1 MGEWFFMVARRIAA
15 LLLIAPLL
23 LANAWAKS
31 KPQSPQSSQHLT
43 KEARLEI
50 IRGLSAELCFARVLF
65 PMGKKGLVLKDGKVV
80 SPTSEEM
87 RQMLVDFGP
96 AVKPGDRA
104 QITNVAI
111 RKDSIRFEING
122 GPVKKQKWYQHIEV
136 GGMGG
141 MAPISRSNPNTNPR
155 GSYVDLAFD
164 GHIPSLTPEQVK
176 QMLSPVLDFSAHSA
190 AEAYMATLP
199 VKVRDAIKDHKVLV
213 GMNHEMVN
221 YAKGRPP
228 QKVRERDGNVDYEE
242 WIYGQPPQEVEFVR
256 FVGDEVVRVETMKVD
271 GTKMVDTQKQV
282 DVKQP
287 TVAEKQPQQEPGAR
301 TPGAPTLRRP
311 GEDQQSQPP
320 LPKGGVGDGP
330 SDPH

>member
-1 MGEWFFMVARRIAA
+1 MVARRIAA
-15 LLLIAPLL
+15 LLLIVPLL

-31 KPQSPQSSQHLT
+31 KPQSPQPSQHLT

-65 PMGKKGLVLKDGKVV
+65 PMGKKGLVLKDGRVV

-111 RKDSIRFEING
+111 KKDFIRFEING

-141 MAPISRSNPNTNPR
+141 MTPVSRSNPNTNPR

-199 VKVRDAIKDHKVLV
+199 PKVRDAIKDHKVLV

-287 TVAEKQPQQEPGAR
+287 TVAEKQPQQEPGVRA
-301 TPGAPTLRRP
+301 PGAPSLRRP
-311 GEDQQSQPP
+311 GEDQQGQAP